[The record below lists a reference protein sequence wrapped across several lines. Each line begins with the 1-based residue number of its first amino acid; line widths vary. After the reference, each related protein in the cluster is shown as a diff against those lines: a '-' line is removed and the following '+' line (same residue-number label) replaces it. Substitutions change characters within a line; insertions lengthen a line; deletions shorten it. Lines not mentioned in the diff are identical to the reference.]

1 MSKRKGL
8 SMDEKYEK
16 AKEFLLQRKEPFT
29 LKELEK
35 LLPKAK
41 GIVWQS
47 VKQIIDTLVAD
58 GVVQS
63 DKIGSNVFFWCF
75 PSAQGRSLQAKTDQL
90 QKRAEELKR
99 KRADLD
105 NAVQLAKKGKVDS
118 PERQKAL
125 AEWEEVT
132 ARHRTLSLEMQKYA
146 ENDPEFLAKLEESAQ
161 LAKDAAN
168 RWTDAVFS
176 IKSHVKNKFNLEEE
190 RLNKEF
196 GISADFDYLD

>member
-1 MSKRKGL
+1 MSKKKGL

-47 VKQIIDTLVAD
+47 VKQIVDTLVAD

-75 PSAQGRSLQAKTDQL
+75 PSAQGRSLQAKVDQL
-90 QKRAEELKR
+90 QRRTEDLKR

-105 NAVQLAKKGKVDS
+105 KAVQVAKKGKVDT
-118 PERQKAL
+118 PERQATL
-125 AEWEEVT
+125 SQWEEVT
-132 ARHRTLSLEMQKYA
+132 SRHKELTLEIQKYA
-146 ENDPEFLAKLEESAQ
+146 ENDPEFLAKVEEYAQ

-168 RWTDAVFS
+168 RWTDAVFMV
-176 IKSHVKNKFNLEEE
+176 KGYVKNKFNVEEE

-196 GISADFDYLD
+196 GISADFDYVD